1 MKIIFDEDDAV
12 LVASAMAKS
21 RGMGDVDFTIPYAPE
36 STNDLIMIEALR
48 VVAAFRTK
56 YNS

>member
-12 LVASAMAKS
+12 MVAQAMAKS
-21 RGMGDVDFTIPYAPE
+21 RGMGEVDFYKPYAPG
-36 STNDLIMIEALR
+36 STLDNIKVEALR

-56 YNS
+56 YGS

>member
-12 LVASAMAKS
+12 MVATAMAKS
-21 RGMGDVDFTIPYAPE
+21 RGLGEVDFTIPYAPDSSNE
-36 STNDLIMIEALR
+36 LIMREALR

-56 YNS
+56 YGS